1 MSSRGAAAGQILLL
15 GHIPCRHSP
24 SLWHNLPYSWFC
36 REIIVEGRSGP
47 RWPQAELFLHP
58 SSKCRGCNTSPL
70 GCLGAFEGKHRIH
83 RSLQSD
89 TVPQLRLGSVEGL
102 GWLHLTHPRPP
113 VLLTRRSCNLSFPW
127 IALRGSQASHPGVSQ
142 EQNLN
147 YPPFSQRTGLSGSV
161 CGFPGASECHLLG
174 EGLWSGGC
182 GCRENIHG
190 ETEIGRERPR
200 AVNNTVGRGKQRIE
214 HTENC
219 IQTT

>member
-36 REIIVEGRSGP
+36 REIILEGRSGP

-58 SSKCRGCNTSPL
+58 SSKCCGCNTSPL

-102 GWLHLTHPRPP
+102 GWLHLTHPKTTSPP
-113 VLLTRRSCNLSFPW
+113 DKEELQP
-127 IALRGSQASHPGVSQ
+127 Q
-142 EQNLN
+142 
-147 YPPFSQRTGLSGSV
+147 FSLDSPEGLSGFASW
-161 CGFPGASECHLLG
+161 CQPGTKSQLPPIFSE
-174 EGLWSGGC
+174 
-182 GCRENIHG
+182 
-190 ETEIGRERPR
+190 GRAFWERVWVSR
-200 AVNNTVGRGKQRIE
+200 SL
-214 HTENC
+214 
-219 IQTT
+219 